1 MLLTIA
7 ALLISYL
14 VGSIPNAYL
23 FGKLLKG
30 IDIRTVGSG
39 NVGATN
45 ALRALGKRA
54 GITVLLLDI
63 LKGFA
68 TVIFLGNF
76 FSDKALWLPVQNLRI
91 LMGLA
96 CICGHNWTIFLQ
108 FKGGKGIAT
117 AFGVLI
123 GISLKISGLSSVLG
137 LLILVWFFVFFA
149 FRIVSLASICSAIAL
164 PVFSFL
170 FNLPRFFIYLSL
182 LLCGFVILRH
192 KANLIRIFQGQEPRL
207 YFKKSTHKS

>member
-1 MLLTIA
+1 MLMTVVA
-7 ALLISYL
+7 SLISYL
-14 VGSIPNAYL
+14 IGSIPTAYL
-23 FGKLLKG
+23 FGRAQKG

-63 LKGFA
+63 LKGLV
-68 TVIFLGNF
+68 TVVFLGNF
-76 FSDKALWLPVQNLRI
+76 FADQALWLPDQNLRI

-96 CICGHNWTIFLQ
+96 CICGHNWTVFLQ

-117 AFGVLI
+117 TFGVLI
-123 GISLKISGLSSVLG
+123 GFSLKISGLGQVLG
-137 LLILVWFFVFFA
+137 LLILVWFVVFFA

-170 FNLPRFFIYLSL
+170 FKLPWLFIYLSL
-182 LLCGFVILRH
+182 LLCVFVIFRH
-192 KANLIRIFQGQEPRL
+192 KANLIRIFQGKEPCL
-207 YFKKSTHKS
+207 YFKKSAS

>member
-1 MLLTIA
+1 MTVVA
-7 ALLISYL
+7 SLISYL
-14 VGSIPNAYL
+14 IGSIPTAYL
-23 FGKLLKG
+23 FGRAQKG

-63 LKGFA
+63 LKGLV
-68 TVIFLGNF
+68 TVVFLGNF
-76 FSDKALWLPVQNLRI
+76 FADQALWLPDQNLRI

-96 CICGHNWTIFLQ
+96 CICGHNWTVFLQ

-117 AFGVLI
+117 TFGVLI
-123 GISLKISGLSSVLG
+123 GFSLKISGLGQVLG
-137 LLILVWFFVFFA
+137 LLILVWFVVFFA

-170 FNLPRFFIYLSL
+170 FKLPWLFIYLSL
-182 LLCGFVILRH
+182 LLCVFVIFRH
-192 KANLIRIFQGQEPRL
+192 KANLIRIFQGKEPCL
-207 YFKKSTHKS
+207 YFKKSAS